1 MTTLETVLLACA
13 LMVSLALK
21 PWRMLRGGAALPPL
35 ATPLLASLVLLPW
48 LWAWPV
54 TVGLA
59 VPLQWSGAA
68 LAVLMLGWPL
78 AIPLLAVAGA
88 STMLTAG
95 ASLEDAIS
103 VTVWSGILPA
113 TAVLLLGHAVRRAF
127 GTHPLAYL
135 FGRAYAVPLAAVFA
149 CAMAS
154 AWVGG
159 HLDGTDDSATAVVV
173 ALLMAM
179 GEAAWTC
186 AIASLLVAWQP
197 AWLATWSDA
206 HYLTSRKS
214 PVRRA

>member
-13 LMVSLALK
+13 LAASLALQ
-21 PWRMLRGGAALPPL
+21 PWRMLRGGRSLPPL

-54 TVGLA
+54 DTGLP

-78 AIPLLAVAGA
+78 AIPVLALAGA
-88 STMLTAG
+88 STMLTIG
-95 ASLEDAIS
+95 ASIEDAIS
-103 VTVWSGILPA
+103 AAVWSGVLPA

-135 FGRAYAVPLAAVFA
+135 FGRAYAVPLAAVF
-149 CAMAS
+149 CCVVTS
-154 AWVGG
+154 AWAGG
-159 HLDGTDDSATAVVV
+159 RVAGAEDATAFVV
-173 ALLMAM
+173 AFLMAM

-186 AIASLLVAWQP
+186 AVASLLVAWQP
-197 AWLATWSDA
+197 GWLATWSDER
-206 HYLTSRKS
+206 YLTTRKS
-214 PVRRA
+214 PPRRA